1 MYVNGG
7 YIIFKILFYLLDL
20 IIIGAGRGGAGTR
33 RGGLGFNILLPA
45 GRAGRVLCGFFV
57 RRGGVG

>member
-33 RGGLGFNILLPA
+33 RGGLGFNILQPA
-45 GRAGRVLCGFFV
+45 GRAGRV
-57 RRGGVG
+57 